1 MAAGTGFVGLGIMG
15 RPMATNLAKSFPVIG
30 YDLDASRFQGMAGVT
45 RAATIAEL
53 AGQCMAV
60 CLSLP
65 NAAVVEEVTIGSRG
79 LVETLKRG
87 SLVVDLSTSLPSVSR
102 RIAARLAEK
111 GIEFADAPVSGGE
124 AGAKTGALAIMVG
137 APQATFERCVP
148 LLSSIGKSIVRVGEV
163 GAGGVAKLVNNMI
176 VGSTF
181 AVIAEGF
188 ALAARNGVDPQ
199 VLYDSIREGWAGSK
213 VLDVSAAA
221 IVARDYTPGGTI
233 DMIEKDLGYARA
245 LATESRVPIPMT
257 AAAHEIYV
265 AGQAA
270 GNGRYAQPA
279 IVELWRDRGGDA

>member
-1 MAAGTGFVGLGIMG
+1 
-15 RPMATNLAKSFPVIG
+15 
-30 YDLDASRFQGMAGVT
+30 
-45 RAATIAEL
+45 
-53 AGQCMAV
+53 MAV

-87 SLVVDLSTSLPSVSR
+87 SLVIDLSTSLPSVSR

>member
-65 NAAVVEEVTIGSRG
+65 NAVVVEEVTIGSRG

-87 SLVVDLSTSLPSVSR
+87 SLVIDLSTSLPSVSR